1 MSEQQL
7 WSHIK
12 KNLQKNLQGKL
23 LLSVLNTARLES
35 FTSQGQKHLTIKVP
49 SSFHQNILKSHLEN
63 IQTQVKLYGAPYKTI
78 NIEKTPFNASSA
90 PTIKTLYPP
99 PSPNPS
105 PAEKKLQRPSSF
117 SSSWTFSSFVQGPN
131 NCFAFSLAKSI
142 AAQPLK
148 NNSNPLFIYGPS
160 GMGKTHLLHA
170 IGNALEKEK
179 PHLKV
184 CYLPTE
190 RFFNDCINHIRKN
203 DMPSFRQK
211 YRKNIH
217 VLLLDD
223 IQILGKGESIQ
234 EEFFHTFESLKQGNC
249 QIVLASDQKPKNI
262 KGLKERVR
270 TRFSGG
276 VIADIQSPDKDTK
289 TAIIRDKAQRRHLK
303 LSGEIVDYIA
313 NTPSCSIRETEGHL
327 NKLKMFCELQNRPPS
342 LSLAQELFSNEVEK
356 INPPT
361 SSFDTVSPSLPSRD
375 NIKVLQRGVCSL
387 FNIKTSDLKSRSR
400 SKHLVQARNLAI
412 YVAREDLKLSLSEIG
427 FLFGNRNHSTVL
439 NSLKKIKQQQ
449 NNNDFSKNLRR
460 LRMFINK
467 KSSVVE
473 KAG

>member
-7 WSHIK
+7 WSHVK
-12 KNLQKNLQGKL
+12 KSLQESLQGKL
-23 LLSVLNTARLES
+23 LLSVLNTATIET
-35 FTSQGQKHLTIKVP
+35 FFSQGQKHLTIKVP

-63 IQTQVKLYGAPYKTI
+63 IQTQMKLCGASYKTI
-78 NIEKTPFNASSA
+78 NIEKA
-90 PTIKTLYPP
+90 PCKTLPI
-99 PSPNPS
+99 PSVKAFYSSKPKTS
-105 PAEKKLQRPSSF
+105 SSQKPSSF
-117 SSSWTFSSFVQGPN
+117 FSNWTFSSFVQGPN
-131 NCFAFSLAKSI
+131 NCFALSLAKSI
-142 AAQPLK
+142 TLQPLK

-184 CYLPTE
+184 CYLPAE
-190 RFFNDCINHIRKN
+190 RFFNDCINHIRRN
-203 DMPSFRQK
+203 DMPAFRQK

-249 QIVLASDQKPKNI
+249 QIVLASDQKPKDI

-270 TRFSGG
+270 TRFAGG

-289 TAIIRDKAQRRHLK
+289 IAIIRDKARRRHLK
-303 LSGEIVDYIA
+303 LSSEIISCIA
-313 NTPSCSIRETEGHL
+313 NTPSCSIREIEGHL
-327 NKLKMFCELQNRPPS
+327 NKLKMFCELQSRPLS
-342 LSLAQELFSNEVEK
+342 LSLAQELFSKETEK
-356 INPPT
+356 PSSPF
-361 SSFDTVSPSLPSRD
+361 SSFKTHPSSK
-375 NIKVLQRGVCSL
+375 NNVKTLQRGVCSL
-387 FNIKTSDLKSRSR
+387 FNIKVSDLKSKSRSR
-400 SKHLVQARNLAI
+400 LLVQARDLAI

-427 FLFGNRNHSTVL
+427 LVFGNRSHSTIL
-439 NSLKKIKQQQ
+439 NSLKKIKQQKD
-449 NNNDFSKNLRR
+449 NDDLNKNLQK

-467 KSSVVE
+467 KV
-473 KAG
+473 AFC

>member
-1 MSEQQL
+1 VPLSEQKL

-12 KNLQKNLQGKL
+12 KNLQEKFQGKL
-23 LLSVLNTARLES
+23 LLSVLNTATLES

-49 SSFHQNILKSHLEN
+49 SAFHQNILKSHLGN
-63 IQTQVKLYGAPYKTI
+63 IQTQVELYGAPYKTI
-78 NIEKTPFNASSA
+78 NIKKAPFNTSSA
-90 PTIKTLYPP
+90 PSVKTLYSSYP
-99 PSPNPS
+99 PSPAPT
-105 PAEKKLQRPSSF
+105 EKKIQKTSSF
-117 SSSWTFSSFVQGPN
+117 SSNWTFSSFVQGPN

-142 AAQPLK
+142 ALQPLK

-170 IGNALEKEK
+170 IGNTLEKEK

-203 DMPSFRQK
+203 SMSAFRQK

-262 KGLKERVR
+262 KGLKERIR
-270 TRFSGG
+270 TRFAGG

-289 TAIIRDKAQRRHLK
+289 TAIIRDKAKRRHLK
-303 LSGEIVDYIA
+303 LSNEIISCIA
-313 NTPSCSIRETEGHL
+313 NTPSCSIREIEGHL
-327 NKLKMFCELQNRPPS
+327 NKIKMFCELQSKPLS
-342 LSLAQELFSNEVEK
+342 LSLAQELFSGELEK
-356 INPPT
+356 TSHPI
-361 SSFDTVSPSLPSRD
+361 SSFDTTPLPKAS
-375 NIKVLQRGVCSL
+375 IKTLQKGVCSL

-439 NSLKKIKQQQ
+439 NSLKRIKQQQ
-449 NNNDFSKNLRR
+449 NNCDLNKNLQK

-467 KSSVVE
+467 KSPVVE
-473 KAG
+473 KIS